1 MLFRCN
7 RWKSLY
13 NLSITC
19 HTHSIDYRAFHLEKL
34 QFKHW
39 VKVYRKVK
47 NKSVIY
53 FLSCDGGSFLS
64 HLYSQILPL
73 TAVLLTPDTPETL
86 SKEAFFYLDFREVN
100 WFYCNNL
107 GWWVCWCFH
116 WVESQEE
123 GMFFLFIPLPLFS
136 LPAPHSCR
144 PWQYSE

>member
-47 NKSVIY
+47 KQICYIFPELWWWQFSLTSLKSDFAINSS
-53 FLSCDGGSFLS
+53 LIDSG
-64 HLYSQILPL
+64 HPRN
-73 TAVLLTPDTPETL
+73 AV
-86 SKEAFFYLDFREVN
+86 KRGIFYLDFSEVN
-100 WFYCNNL
+100 WFIVIIWDDGCVGVFTEL
-107 GWWVCWCFH
+107 RVRKKAC
-116 WVESQEE
+116 
-123 GMFFLFIPLPLFS
+123 FFLFIPLPLFS
-136 LPAPHSCR
+136 LPAPQSCR